1 MKFIKSTR
9 HGPFQDTSRKRAAL
23 ARKQRLEREKLPL
36 FSAQIAEQQK
46 DADTVMGERAAKWA
60 VWQQDHRDK
69 KAALWRKA
77 RARLFAYGDNVRP
90 RLRDLWNSSPYPKNP
105 EYLLDFLH
113 SFSVGRLDLDNPPW
127 VYRGAGLKAFDL
139 APILAR
145 AKARQEALRHRLPSP
160 PEPFVLTSS

>member
-1 MKFIKSTR
+1 MKFVKATR

-36 FSAQIAEQQK
+36 FSTQIAEQQK
-46 DADTVMGERAAKWA
+46 DADTVMEERAAKWA
-60 VWQQDHRDK
+60 IWQQDHRDK
-69 KAALWRKA
+69 KASLWRKA

-90 RLRDLWNSSPYPKNP
+90 RLRDLWNTSPYPKNP

-113 SFSVGRLDLDNPPW
+113 SFSVGRVDLDNPPW
-127 VYRGAGLKAFDL
+127 VYRGSGLKAFDV

-145 AKARQEALRHRLPSP
+145 AKARQEAQRHKSP
-160 PEPFVLTSS
+160 RSSEPFVLTSQ

>member
-1 MKFIKSTR
+1 MKFFKTGR

-23 ARKQRLEREKLPL
+23 ARKQRLEREKFPL
-36 FSAQIAEQQK
+36 FSAEIAEQQK
-46 DADTVMGERAAKWA
+46 DADTVMQERAVKWDI
-60 VWQQDHRDK
+60 WQQDHRNK

-90 RLRDLWNSSPYPKNP
+90 RLTELWNSSPYPKAP

-113 SFSVGRLDLDNPPW
+113 SFSVGRIDLDNPPW
-127 VYRGAGLKAFDL
+127 IYRGPGLKAFDL

-145 AKARQEALRHRLPSP
+145 AKARQEAQRHRLPCS
-160 PEPFVLTSS
+160 PEPFVLTSP